1 MSTAYLGLG
10 SNLGDRLHHLAGAVQ
25 ALNHELRV
33 RVEKAS
39 SVYETKPVDV
49 IDQPDFL
56 NLVVEVKTSLSAHDL
71 LACCLVIEAD
81 LGRVRTKRWGPR
93 TVDIDVLW
101 FDGQVINEPD
111 LVVPHP
117 RLLKRAFVLV
127 PLAELAPALMVEGSR
142 IDMRAALMDQSGL
155 SRIGLLESLPQ

>member
-10 SNLGDRLHHLAGAVQ
+10 SNLGDRLSHLAGAVQ

-39 SVYETKPVDV
+39 SVYETKPVGV
-49 IDQPDFL
+49 TEQPDFL
-56 NLVVEVKTSLSAHDL
+56 NLVVEVKTSLSARDL
-71 LACCLVIEAD
+71 LACCLAIESD
-81 LGRVRTKRWGPR
+81 LGRVRTKRWGAR
-93 TVDIDVLW
+93 TIDIDVLW
-101 FDGQVINEPD
+101 FDGQVINEAD

-142 IDMRAALMDQSGL
+142 IDMQAALLDQSGL
-155 SRIGLLESLPQ
+155 RRLGPLESSLR